1 MLCSVCM
8 GRGKFT
14 LCLRQVEITSGPIMP
29 SRLLAGPTNVDA
41 DGEGKPKK
49 HRPWYRIAVLSESIQ
64 LTHWCLIKFADI
76 LWTAEMQSI
85 KKK

>member
-1 MLCSVCM
+1 MIIILMGRHVHHQAYTNCTHMLCSVCM

-29 SRLLAGPTNVDA
+29 SRLLAGPTNIDA

-49 HRPWYRIAVLSESIQ
+49 HRP
-64 LTHWCLIKFADI
+64 
-76 LWTAEMQSI
+76 
-85 KKK
+85 